1 MAAWCWAHAEPAR
14 AAGAALPGWARPSE
28 LGWRPLIPAS
38 PSLCHLQGALGPE
51 EVWRLVPA
59 PQLRPRVR
67 LQPQVPGCAVCAA
80 PWVCPGRDR
89 RARGSGTAPPAGR
102 CRVGVPVR
110 AGEGRDRMV
119 MVERGSPCPV
129 AATAKTSSPVARGSW
144 QAGSVDT
151 GSLLVLA
158 RSLPSRHLKAG
169 VGGQREPRGQLVSCP
184 PRSPVF

>member
-14 AAGAALPGWARPSE
+14 AAGAALPGWARPSG

-59 PQLRPRVR
+59 PQLHPRVR

-110 AGEGRDRMV
+110 AGEGTGWSWWNGGAPALWQPWLRPLALSHVAPGR
-119 MVERGSPCPV
+119 RAAWTQAPSWSWPGPSPPG
-129 AATAKTSSPVARGSW
+129 T
-144 QAGSVDT
+144 
-151 GSLLVLA
+151 
-158 RSLPSRHLKAG
+158 
-169 VGGQREPRGQLVSCP
+169 
-184 PRSPVF
+184 